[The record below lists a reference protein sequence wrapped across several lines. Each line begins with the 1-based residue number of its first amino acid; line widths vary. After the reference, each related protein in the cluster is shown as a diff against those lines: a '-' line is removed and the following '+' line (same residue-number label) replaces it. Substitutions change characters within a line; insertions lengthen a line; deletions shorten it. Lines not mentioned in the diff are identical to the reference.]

1 MCVGL
6 CVCGVL
12 WGVCACVCGLYRG
25 ICVCGVMGMCG
36 VFVMDLC
43 RCVWDVCVCVG
54 VCVWGCMWGG
64 LCGVYVCG
72 YNMVFAIFLAL
83 SFCHGEEG

>member
-1 MCVGL
+1 MCVCRCMCVG
-6 CVCGVL
+6 VYV
-12 WGVCACVCGLYRG
+12 
-25 ICVCGVMGMCG
+25 
-36 VFVMDLC
+36 
-43 RCVWDVCVCVG
+43 
-54 VCVWGCMWGG
+54 GG

>member
-1 MCVGL
+1 MWGGL

-25 ICVCGVMGMCG
+25 MCVCGVMGMCG

-43 RCVWDVCVCVG
+43 RCVWDVCV
-54 VCVWGCMWGG
+54 
-64 LCGVYVCG
+64 
-72 YNMVFAIFLAL
+72 
-83 SFCHGEEG
+83 